1 MPRAG
6 IAAMAMV
13 HDGPAIAV
21 LMATYDGAAH
31 LVAQLKSIAAQTLPP
46 RWLVVSD
53 DGSTDGTLAIL
64 AGFAA
69 QHPAIAVAVLRGP
82 GRGAAANFLHLLHYM
97 PEGADVVALS
107 DQDDVWL
114 PGKLADGVA
123 LLGDSVL
130 PVLLGTRTLV
140 CDERLGAPHPS
151 PLWRRPFGFA
161 HALVQSFAGGNTMML
176 NRAAMR
182 LAAGAAVEAGQVVMH
197 DWWLYQIISGAGGRV
212 VFDAQP
218 QLYYRQHGANQIGA
232 NRGPIAKMHRLRA
245 LLRGDFR
252 RWNGVNAGAL
262 AASAHR
268 LTPENRA
275 ILKDFIRLRD
285 LPLLDRIAQFRRLGL
300 YRQGPAGTASLWLAV
315 ALGRL

>member
-1 MPRAG
+1 M
-6 IAAMAMV
+6 AA
-13 HDGPAIAV
+13 AIAV

-31 LVAQLKSIAAQTLPP
+31 LVAQLDSIAGQTLPP

-53 DGSTDGTLAIL
+53 DGSVDATLAIV

-69 QHPAIAVAVLRGP
+69 QHADIAVTVLRGP
-82 GRGAAANFLHLLHYM
+82 LRGAAANFLHLLAHV
-97 PEGADVVALS
+97 PEGAEFAALS

-123 LLGDSVL
+123 LLGDSNL
-130 PVLLGTRTLV
+130 PALLGARTLV
-140 CDERLGAPHPS
+140 CDGNLRGAHPS
-151 PLWRRPFGFA
+151 PLWRRPFGFG

-176 NRAAMR
+176 NRAAIR
-182 LAAGAAVEAGQVVMH
+182 LAAEAAAEAGQVVMH
-197 DWWLYQIISGAGGRV
+197 DWWLYQIVSGAGGRV
-212 VFDAQP
+212 VFDSRP
-218 QLYYRQHGANQIGA
+218 QLCYRQHGANQIGA
-232 NRGPIAKMHRLRA
+232 NRGPMAKLHRLRA

-252 RWNGVNAGAL
+252 RWNGINLRAL

-275 ILKDFIRLRD
+275 VLHGFAQLRD
-285 LPLLDRIAQFRRLGL
+285 LPLWPRIAQFRRLGL
-300 YRQGPAGTASLWLAV
+300 YRQGPAGTVSLWLAV

>member
-1 MPRAG
+1 M
-6 IAAMAMV
+6 AA
-13 HDGPAIAV
+13 AIAV

-31 LVAQLKSIAAQTLPP
+31 LAAQLDSIAGQTLPP
-46 RWLVVSD
+46 RWLVISD
-53 DGSTDGTLAIL
+53 DGSGDATLAIV

-69 QHPAIAVAVLRGP
+69 RHPGIAVTVLPGP
-82 GRGAAANFLHLLHYM
+82 RLGAAANFLQLLAHV
-97 PEGADVVALS
+97 PEGAEFAALS

-114 PGKLADGVA
+114 PGKLAEGAA
-123 LLGDSVL
+123 LLGAANL
-130 PVLLGTRTLV
+130 PALLGTRTLV
-140 CDERLGAPHPS
+140 CDANLRGAHPS
-151 PLWRRPFGFA
+151 PLWRRPFGFG

-176 NRAAMR
+176 NRAAIG
-182 LAAGAAVEAGQVVMH
+182 LAAGAAAEAGQVVMH
-197 DWWLYQIISGAGGRV
+197 DWWLYQIIAGAGGQV
-212 VFDAQP
+212 VFDARP

-232 NRGPIAKMHRLRA
+232 NRGPMAKLHRLRA

-252 RWNGVNAGAL
+252 RWNGINLRAL

-275 ILKDFIRLRD
+275 VLQGFAQLRD
-285 LPLLDRIAQFRRLGL
+285 LPLWPRIAQFRRLGL